1 MVIIAIE
8 KLSKNELKRRQKMLK
23 KEAEKAAK
31 EAAKAAKQAANP
43 KPAEEKKEDEEDEAL
58 RFVPGFISSPR
69 EVLLQLLDHAFPEI
83 LLPEAQPAVTT
94 EEGDPSLFNPRRV
107 GTGL

>member
-1 MVIIAIE
+1 MANEALGEGKCVVIGLQSTGDSRTKQMVQ
-8 KLSKNELKRRQKMLK
+8 RRA
-23 KEAEKAAK
+23 EADA
-31 EAAKAAKQAANP
+31 
-43 KPAEEKKEDEEDEAL
+43 EDEAL

>member
-1 MVIIAIE
+1 MANEALGEGKCVVIGLQSTGDSRTKQMVQ
-8 KLSKNELKRRQKMLK
+8 RR
-23 KEAEKAAK
+23 AE
-31 EAAKAAKQAANP
+31 
-43 KPAEEKKEDEEDEAL
+43 EDEEDEAL
-58 RFVPGFISSPR
+58 LFVPGFISSPR

>member
-1 MVIIAIE
+1 MANEALGEGKCVVIGLQSTGDSRTKQMVQ
-8 KLSKNELKRRQKMLK
+8 RR
-23 KEAEKAAK
+23 AE
-31 EAAKAAKQAANP
+31 
-43 KPAEEKKEDEEDEAL
+43 EDEEDEAL

-83 LLPEAQPAVTT
+83 LLLEAQPAVMP

>member
-1 MVIIAIE
+1 MRVANEALGEGKCVVIGLQSTGDSRTKQMVQ
-8 KLSKNELKRRQKMLK
+8 RQT
-23 KEAEKAAK
+23 ED
-31 EAAKAAKQAANP
+31 
-43 KPAEEKKEDEEDEAL
+43 DEEDEAL

-83 LLPEAQPAVTT
+83 LLPEVQPAVTT

>member
-1 MVIIAIE
+1 MVQ
-8 KLSKNELKRRQKMLK
+8 RR
-23 KEAEKAAK
+23 AE
-31 EAAKAAKQAANP
+31 
-43 KPAEEKKEDEEDEAL
+43 EDEEDEAL

>member
-1 MVIIAIE
+1 MANEALGEGKCVVIGLQSTGDSRTKQMVQ
-8 KLSKNELKRRQKMLK
+8 RR
-23 KEAEKAAK
+23 AE
-31 EAAKAAKQAANP
+31 
-43 KPAEEKKEDEEDEAL
+43 EDEEAEAL

>member
-1 MVIIAIE
+1 MANEALGEGKCVVIGLQSTGDSRTKQMVQ
-8 KLSKNELKRRQKMLK
+8 RR
-23 KEAEKAAK
+23 AE
-31 EAAKAAKQAANP
+31 
-43 KPAEEKKEDEEDEAL
+43 EDEEDEAL
-58 RFVPGFISSPR
+58 RFVPGLIYSPR